1 MTAPG
6 SAALAQRQPTVSFAV
21 AAAGAG
27 ALLLWSGTAVANKIA
42 VGHMDAMTAGILRS
56 MLAGFIAVGV
66 AFAARLPRPTSPR
79 QWGLLLVSGIAS
91 FAAWPMLL
99 SLGLGLTT
107 ANHAALIMAMLPVF
121 TGLIAAALERRRP
134 RLGWAAGIGF
144 AMAGTVLLVFYRSA
158 GALVTEDGGMLGD
171 LIILAGTLICAMG
184 YVAGGRLSPV
194 LGTWGTTFWGL
205 AAALVVLVP
214 AFLLLADHTDWN
226 AVGAAGWGAIA
237 YMTVL
242 SSLIGYAAWFWALG
256 HGGIARIASWQL
268 MQPVLTVALAAW
280 LLGEALTLPLI
291 LSAAAILVGTA
302 VAQRWAA
309 GR

>member
-1 MTAPG
+1 MTAPE
-6 SAALAQRQPTVSFAV
+6 SAALAQRQPAVSFAV
-21 AAAGAG
+21 AAAGAT
-27 ALLLWSGTAVANKIA
+27 ALVLWSGTAVANKIA

-56 MLAGFIAVGV
+56 MLAGFFAVGV
-66 AFAARLPRPTSPR
+66 AVAARLPRPASPR
-79 QWGLLLVSGIAS
+79 QWGLLLLSGIAS
-91 FAAWPMLL
+91 FAIWPMLL

-121 TGLIAAALERRRP
+121 TGLLVAGLERRHP
-134 RLGWAAGIGF
+134 HLGWWAGIGV
-144 AMAGTVLLVFYRSA
+144 AAAGTVLLVFYRSA
-158 GALVTEDGGMLGD
+158 GALLTEEGGMLGD

-194 LGTWGTTFWGL
+194 IGTWATTFWGL

-214 AFLLLADHTDWN
+214 AFLLLFDRTDWS

-237 YMTVL
+237 YMTFM

-280 LLGEALTLPLI
+280 LLSEVLTVPLI

-302 VAQRWAA
+302 IAQRWAA
-309 GR
+309 RG